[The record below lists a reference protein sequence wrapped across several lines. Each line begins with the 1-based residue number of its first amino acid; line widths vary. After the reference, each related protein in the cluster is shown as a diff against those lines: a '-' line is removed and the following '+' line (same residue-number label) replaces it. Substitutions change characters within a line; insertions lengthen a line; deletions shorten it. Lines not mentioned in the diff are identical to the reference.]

1 MQRRGLSLNPI
12 TTMYYIAP
20 ASLAFLSIPWFFIEA
35 KELMSDP
42 KVTSPAAEP
51 SILGS
56 HSGLDTSSRQFDVP
70 HTRLPPD
77 MHCAAVPVRWSTVD
91 CLRLQ

>member
-42 KVTSPAAEP
+42 KVISTAAEP
-51 SILGS
+51 AILGS
-56 HSGLDTSSRQFDVP
+56 HSGLDTSSRHQIVDVP
-70 HTRLPPD
+70 HTRFATRHALCCRPCQ
-77 MHCAAVPVRWSTVD
+77 MGD
-91 CLRLQ
+91 C